1 MNHMN
6 EIFGDSTAKVG
17 LAGFLDNAKS
27 LVAEAGWTTA
37 RQTTASSMLTMESLT
52 APAREDLVSAYSAI
66 NASLSGYAVE
76 AFPVEVDKFGK
87 DIQGPSYTTKAQ
99 LRAASIAAI
108 LGGDLKA
115 AINAPTTH
123 SVVAQEGL
131 MVMEAPSAGIEK
143 RRAAMEE
150 YDETATATSVAF
162 SIAYNFASAKQDAFG
177 EALYPTVVI
186 PPDQAGLMM
195 SVATVLLQNDAKRQ
209 LNGTVTDF
217 KRVNVIRA
225 QTYPSLLQTDST
237 NAVPVHRDENAN
249 FFVDATLLPPKDLKM
264 DDGSTLT
271 TSALA
276 IGKTFDLITLSQTDA
291 LLNAG
296 TMDITDTIDPGVY
309 LDNLYITVGTG
320 AGTEVF
326 SFGTKDL
333 QGAAW
338 NYSVQ
343 NNYKDLVLNF
353 DTNSL
358 AVDKDKKTA
367 TGATSVALAAIAAGS
382 YKVRLGAFVSG
393 KMNVNVGNTN
403 VIAGEVGVTGVM
415 DANDQPLSLTT
426 GAGKTIAD
434 LFIGSKVIGY
444 DLAAKRSNANRRQ
457 RGQLVTTTT
466 ERRFYPVNLL
476 PPVTVLK
483 PHSAGDA
490 NDANDLAALVFT
502 THTRASN
509 AAVAHFL
516 SSLQTLKAVAGSEG
530 YGGQTLNTIGMAAL
544 LLDPYYEEQDYI
556 APAVVDSIKSHERAA
571 DIQASLVNMI
581 RDMVYRM
588 WQKSA
593 YQPAANS
600 QAGGMAPNPT
610 VIIACDQ
617 VTEQYLMITG
627 DLRTLGNSFPV
638 KIVSTTNIEMRG
650 KIGITFG
657 NMETAAAGV
666 PNILHWGTMQ
676 YRPEMVIVL
685 PTSRD
690 GQNSKEI
697 TVSPSFQHHVNL
709 PVACLINVSGIEE
722 VVNRKVPVNLHTV
735 P

>member
-1 MNHMN
+1 MNQLN
-6 EIFGDSTAKVG
+6 AIFGDDSPKVG
-17 LAGFLDNAKS
+17 LAGFLGSAQEMVRNEGFSNVRKETATS
-27 LVAEAGWTTA
+27 LL
-37 RQTTASSMLTMESLT
+37 SMESIST
-52 APAREDLVSAYSAI
+52 ADKENLVSAYEKI
-66 NASLSGYAVE
+66 TASLQGYAEE
-76 AFPVEVDKFGK
+76 AFPVMMDKFGK
-87 DIQGPSYTTKAQ
+87 PVDAGDNAVTKAQ
-99 LRAASIAAI
+99 MRAASVAAI
-108 LGGDLKA
+108 LGGDIKA
-115 AINAPTTH
+115 AIHAPTAH
-123 SVVAQEGL
+123 SVVAMEGL
-131 MVMEAPSAGIEK
+131 TVMEAPHYGIDVRK
-143 RRAAMEE
+143 AAMEE
-150 YDETATATSVAF
+150 YDETNTATNVAF

-195 SVATVLLQNDAKRQ
+195 SVSTVLLQNDAKRNLDGAVQ
-209 LNGTVTDF
+209 KFG
-217 KRVNVIRA
+217 RVNVIRA
-225 QTYPSLLQTDST
+225 QTYPQLLQTDST
-237 NAVPVHRDENAN
+237 NAIPVYRNENKDK
-249 FFVDATLLPPKDLKM
+249 FVVDTLITPKDVKM
-264 DDGSTLT
+264 DDGSEIT
-271 TSALA
+271 TQPLA

-291 LLNAG
+291 LLDAG
-296 TMDITDTIDPGVY
+296 TMDITDSIDPGVY
-309 LDNLYITVGTG
+309 LDKLYIKVGTE
-320 AGTEVF
+320 AF
-326 SFGTKDL
+326 SFTTRDL
-333 QGAAW
+333 QAAAW
-338 NYSVQ
+338 NTAIQ
-343 NNYKDLVLNF
+343 GNYKDLVLNL
-353 DTNSL
+353 DTDALTLN
-358 AVDKDKKTA
+358 KDLKTA
-367 TGATSVALAAIAAGS
+367 NGTDSTVLDMIVTGKYT
-382 YKVRLGAFVSG
+382 VRLGVFVSG
-393 KMNVNVGNTN
+393 KMNVNIGNTN
-403 VIAGEVGVTGVM
+403 VIAGDVTVVHVEDEAGNSL
-415 DANDQPLSLTT
+415 ALSSGT
-426 GAGKTIAD
+426 GKTIAD
-434 LFIGSKVIGY
+434 LFADAKVVGY

-490 NDANDLAALVFT
+490 GDANDLAALVFT
-502 THTRASN
+502 THIRASN
-509 AAVAHFL
+509 AAVSHLL
-516 SSLQTLKAVAGSEG
+516 SSLATLKSVYNNKGGDGSESVKS
-530 YGGQTLNTIGMAAL
+530 IGMAAL
-544 LLDPYYEEQDYI
+544 LLDPYYDEKNYV

-581 RDMVYRM
+581 RQMVYEM

-617 VTEQYLMITG
+617 ITEQYLMITG

-638 KIVSTTNIEMRG
+638 KVVSTTNIEMRG
-650 KIGITFG
+650 KIVVTFG

-709 PVACLINVSGIEE
+709 PVAGVINVSGLED
-722 VVNRKVPVNLHTV
+722 VVNAKVAVNTHDV